1 MTNSSGTNLD
11 SRKASPG
18 GADAREG
25 VRSADS
31 RRRHT
36 LRLVLVTAGMFGFGF
51 ALVPLYDMLCDAIG
65 LNGKVA
71 TTAAE
76 QRTVAV
82 DSSRTV
88 TVEFVTTVNGGRPWK
103 FHAERP
109 TIDVHPG
116 QLYTV
121 NFYAT
126 NTETHDLVAQAV
138 PQVAPWDAAKY
149 LRKTECFCFNNQP
162 FKAGEEK
169 QMPVVFMLD
178 PELPDFVDR
187 VTLSYTFF
195 DVSDVAMKQ
204 N

>member
-1 MTNSSGTNLD
+1 
-11 SRKASPG
+11 
-18 GADAREG
+18 
-25 VRSADS
+25 
-31 RRRHT
+31 
-36 LRLVLVTAGMFGFGF
+36 MFGFGF

-65 LNGKVA
+65 LNGKIA

-76 QRTVAV
+76 QRAAAV

-103 FHAERP
+103 FHAEQP

-178 PELPDFVDR
+178 PELPEYVDR